1 MIATLKGILTKRSP
15 TDLIVETGGVGYA
28 VHISLSTYE
37 KLPEL
42 NGEVFL
48 LIHHHIRED
57 AQVLYGFA
65 EENEREMFRLL
76 LSVSGIGPKMAQTV
90 LSGIR
95 TDDLVRTITAGAIS
109 TLTAVPGIGKKTAER
124 IILEL
129 RDKVSR
135 LEGSDKI
142 IDLPTAGS
150 SVRHEALNALLSLG
164 FSRDKAEQSLRIVL
178 NSSSSKN
185 LSVEDLIKKALQQS
199 AK

>member
-1 MIATLKGILTKRSP
+1 MIATLKGILTKRTP

-37 KLPEL
+37 KLPEA

-57 AQVLYGFA
+57 AQVLFGFA

-90 LSGIR
+90 LSGMR
-95 TDDLVRTITAGAIS
+95 TDDLIRTITAGAIS

-164 FSRDKAEQSLRIVL
+164 FSRDKAEQSLRLVL
-178 NSSSSKN
+178 NASSSKN
-185 LSVEDLIKKALQQS
+185 LSVEELIKKALQQS
-199 AK
+199 TK